1 MDGDQGLFPVNY
13 TSSDPPSTTT
23 DEEEAE
29 YEMTEDDESTIS
41 HPISTPSVSTIT
53 RPHQPSS
60 FYSMRMDDDYNDD
73 RISSRSTSSSNL
85 MTINPPILSP
95 NITFVSKNLQKAVRA
110 TLLSTTLSPTPP
122 EQWEVEQVAD
132 WLTQLGFETVVDQFI
147 GKRTIEPSQP

>member
-1 MDGDQGLFPVNY
+1 
-13 TSSDPPSTTT
+13 
-23 DEEEAE
+23 
-29 YEMTEDDESTIS
+29 
-41 HPISTPSVSTIT
+41 
-53 RPHQPSS
+53 
-60 FYSMRMDDDYNDD
+60 
-73 RISSRSTSSSNL
+73 

-147 GKRTIEPSQP
+147 GKRTIEPS